1 MNTYEF
7 LKDSA
12 CRDGIYVIDYHFSS
26 PNIKGLYAD
35 NTIAINKALSTQAE
49 RACILAEELGHHYT
63 SAGNILDQND
73 VANRKQEFRARVY
86 GYNLLIGLRGI
97 IQAYEAGCRNLYEI
111 AEHLDVT
118 EEYLKEALEC
128 YRKKHGTFATLD
140 NYAIYFEPTL
150 GVMKLQ
156 N

>member
-1 MNTYEF
+1 MTYEEL
-7 LKDSA
+7 LKEADSMGLIVKEKPLKGT
-12 CRDGIYVIDYHFSS
+12 DGRIL
-26 PNIKGLYAD
+26 NRR
-35 NTIAINKALSTQAE
+35 IAIRKDIPTQTE
-49 RACILAEELGHHYT
+49 KLCVLAEELGHHYT
-63 SAGNILDQND
+63 SSGDILNQNII
-73 VANRKQEFRARVY
+73 ANRKQEFRARVY

-97 IQAYEAGCRNLYEI
+97 IQAYEAGCRNLYEM
-111 AEHLDVT
+111 AECLEVT

-128 YRKKHGTFATLD
+128 YRKKYGIFVTLD

>member
-35 NTIAINKALSTQAE
+35 NTIAINKALSTKAE
-49 RACILAEELGHHYT
+49 RSCILAEELGHHYT

-73 VANRKQEFRARVY
+73 VANHKQEFRARVY

-97 IQAYEAGCRNLYEI
+97 IQAYEAGCRNLYEM

-128 YRKKHGTFATLD
+128 YRKKHGIFATLD

>member
-1 MNTYEF
+1 MTYEEL
-7 LKDSA
+7 LKEADSMGLIVKEKPLKGT
-12 CRDGIYVIDYHFSS
+12 DGRIL
-26 PNIKGLYAD
+26 NRR
-35 NTIAINKALSTQAE
+35 IAIRKDIPTQTE
-49 RACILAEELGHHYT
+49 KSCVLAEELGHHYT
-63 SAGNILDQND
+63 SSGDILNQNII
-73 VANRKQEFRARVY
+73 ANRKQEFRARVY

-97 IQAYEAGCRNLYEI
+97 IQAYEAGCRNLYEM
-111 AEHLDVT
+111 AECLEVT

-128 YRKKHGTFATLD
+128 YRKKYGIFVTLD

>member
-1 MNTYEF
+1 MTYEEL
-7 LKDSA
+7 LKEADSLGLIVKEKPLQGT
-12 CRDGIYVIDYHFSS
+12 DGRIL
-26 PNIKGLYAD
+26 NRR
-35 NTIAINKALSTQAE
+35 IAIRKDIPTQTE
-49 RACILAEELGHHYT
+49 KSCVLAEELGHHYT
-63 SAGNILDQND
+63 SSGDILNQNI
-73 VANRKQEFRARVY
+73 VTNRKQEFRARVY

-97 IQAYEAGCRNLYEI
+97 IQAYEAGCRNLYEM
-111 AEHLDVT
+111 AEYLEVT

-128 YRKKHGTFATLD
+128 YRKKHGVFATLD

>member
-1 MNTYEF
+1 MTYEEL
-7 LKDSA
+7 LKEADSMGLIVKEKPLQGT
-12 CRDGIYVIDYHFSS
+12 DGRIL
-26 PNIKGLYAD
+26 NRR
-35 NTIAINKALSTQAE
+35 IAIRKDIPTQTE
-49 RACILAEELGHHYT
+49 KSCVLAEELGHHYT
-63 SAGNILDQND
+63 SSGDILNQNI
-73 VANRKQEFRARVY
+73 VTNRKQEFRARVY

-97 IQAYEAGCRNLYEI
+97 IQAYEAGCRNLYEM
-111 AEHLDVT
+111 AEYLEVT

-128 YRKKHGTFATLD
+128 YRKKHGVFAALD

>member
-1 MNTYEF
+1 MTYEEL
-7 LKDSA
+7 LKEADSLGLIVKEKPLQGT
-12 CRDGIYVIDYHFSS
+12 DGRIL
-26 PNIKGLYAD
+26 NRR
-35 NTIAINKALSTQAE
+35 IAIRKDIPTQTE
-49 RACILAEELGHHYT
+49 KSCVLAEELGHHYT
-63 SAGNILDQND
+63 SSGDILNQNI
-73 VANRKQEFRARVY
+73 VTNRKQEFRARVY

-97 IQAYEAGCRNLYEI
+97 LQAYEAGCRNLYEM
-111 AEHLDVT
+111 AEYLEVT

-128 YRKKHGTFATLD
+128 YRKKHGVFATVD

>member
-1 MNTYEF
+1 MTYEEL
-7 LKDSA
+7 LKEADSLGLIVKEKPLKGT
-12 CRDGIYVIDYHFSS
+12 DGRIL
-26 PNIKGLYAD
+26 NRR
-35 NTIAINKALSTQAE
+35 IAIRKDIPTQTE
-49 RACILAEELGHHYT
+49 KSCVLAEELGHHHT
-63 SAGNILDQND
+63 SSGDILNQNI
-73 VANRKQEFRARVY
+73 ATNRKQEFRARVY

-97 IQAYEAGCRNLYEI
+97 IQAYESGCRNLYEM
-111 AEHLDVT
+111 AEYLEVT

-128 YRKKHGTFATLD
+128 YRKKHGVFATLD

>member
-1 MNTYEF
+1 MTYEEL
-7 LKDSA
+7 LKEADSLGLIVKEKPLQGT
-12 CRDGIYVIDYHFSS
+12 DGRIL
-26 PNIKGLYAD
+26 NRR
-35 NTIAINKALSTQAE
+35 IAIRKDIPTQTE
-49 RACILAEELGHHYT
+49 KSCVLAEELGHHYT
-63 SAGNILDQND
+63 SSGDILNQNI

-97 IQAYEAGCRNLYEI
+97 IQAYEAGCRSLYEM
-111 AEHLDVT
+111 AEYLEVT

-128 YRKKHGTFATLD
+128 YRKKHGVFATLD

>member
-1 MNTYEF
+1 MTYEEL
-7 LKDSA
+7 LKEADSLGLIVKEKPLQGT
-12 CRDGIYVIDYHFSS
+12 DGRIL
-26 PNIKGLYAD
+26 NRR
-35 NTIAINKALSTQAE
+35 IAIRKDIPTQTE
-49 RACILAEELGHHYT
+49 KSCVLAEELGHHYT
-63 SAGNILDQND
+63 SSGDILNQNI
-73 VANRKQEFRARVY
+73 VANRKQEFRARIY

-97 IQAYEAGCRNLYEI
+97 IQAYEAGCRNLYEM
-111 AEHLDVT
+111 AEYLEVT

-128 YRKKHGTFATLD
+128 YRKKHGIFATLD

>member
-1 MNTYEF
+1 MTYEEL
-7 LKDSA
+7 LKEADSLGLIVKEKPLQGT
-12 CRDGIYVIDYHFSS
+12 DGRIL
-26 PNIKGLYAD
+26 NRR
-35 NTIAINKALSTQAE
+35 IAIRKDIPTQAE
-49 RACILAEELGHHYT
+49 KSCVLAEELGHHYT
-63 SAGNILDQND
+63 SSGDILNQNII
-73 VANRKQEFRARVY
+73 ANRKQEFRARVY

-97 IQAYEAGCRNLYEI
+97 IQAYEAGCRNLYEM
-111 AEHLDVT
+111 AEYLEVT

-128 YRKKHGTFATLD
+128 YRKKHGVFATLD

>member
-1 MNTYEF
+1 MTYEEL
-7 LKDSA
+7 LKEADSMGLIVKEKPLQGT
-12 CRDGIYVIDYHFSS
+12 DGRIL
-26 PNIKGLYAD
+26 NRR
-35 NTIAINKALSTQAE
+35 IAIRKDIPTQTE
-49 RACILAEELGHHYT
+49 KSCVLAEELGHHYT
-63 SAGNILDQND
+63 SSGDILNQNI

-97 IQAYEAGCRNLYEI
+97 IQAYEAGCRSLYEM
-111 AEHLDVT
+111 AEYLEVT

-128 YRKKHGTFATLD
+128 YRKKHGVFATLD

>member
-1 MNTYEF
+1 MTYEEL
-7 LKDSA
+7 LKEADSLGLIVKEKPLQGT
-12 CRDGIYVIDYHFSS
+12 DGRIL
-26 PNIKGLYAD
+26 NRR
-35 NTIAINKALSTQAE
+35 IAIRKDIPTQTE
-49 RACILAEELGHHYT
+49 KSCVLAEELGHHYT
-63 SAGNILDQND
+63 SSGDILNQNI
-73 VANRKQEFRARVY
+73 VANRKQEFRARIY

-97 IQAYEAGCRNLYEI
+97 IQAYEAGCRNLYEM
-111 AEHLDVT
+111 AEYLEVT

-128 YRKKHGTFATLD
+128 YRKKHGTFTTLD

>member
-1 MNTYEF
+1 MTYEEL
-7 LKDSA
+7 LKEADSLGLIVKEKPLQGT
-12 CRDGIYVIDYHFSS
+12 DGRIL
-26 PNIKGLYAD
+26 NRR
-35 NTIAINKALSTQAE
+35 IAIRKDIPTQTE
-49 RACILAEELGHHYT
+49 KSCVLAEELGHHYT
-63 SAGNILDQND
+63 SSGDILNQNI
-73 VANRKQEFRARVY
+73 VTNRKQEFRARVY

-97 IQAYEAGCRNLYEI
+97 LQAYEAGCRNLYEM
-111 AEHLDVT
+111 AEYLEVT

-128 YRKKHGTFATLD
+128 YRRKHGVFATVD

>member
-1 MNTYEF
+1 MTYEEL
-7 LKDSA
+7 LKEADSMGLIVKEKPL
-12 CRDGIYVIDYHFSS
+12 CGTDGRIL
-26 PNIKGLYAD
+26 NRR
-35 NTIAINKALSTQAE
+35 IAIRKDIPTQTE
-49 RACILAEELGHHYT
+49 KSCVLAEELGHHYT
-63 SAGNILDQND
+63 SSGDILNQNII
-73 VANRKQEFRARVY
+73 ANRKQEFRARVY

-97 IQAYEAGCRNLYEI
+97 IQAYEAGCRNLYEM
-111 AEHLDVT
+111 AECLEVT

-128 YRKKHGTFATLD
+128 YRKKYGIFATVD

>member
-1 MNTYEF
+1 MTYEEL
-7 LKDSA
+7 LKEADSMGLIVKEKPL
-12 CRDGIYVIDYHFSS
+12 CGTDGRIL
-26 PNIKGLYAD
+26 NRR
-35 NTIAINKALSTQAE
+35 IAIRKDIPTQTE
-49 RACILAEELGHHYT
+49 KSCVLAEELGHHYT
-63 SAGNILDQND
+63 SSGDILNQNII
-73 VANRKQEFRARVY
+73 ANRKQEFRARVY

-97 IQAYEAGCRNLYEI
+97 IQAYEAGCRNLYEM
-111 AEHLDVT
+111 AEYLEVT

>member
-1 MNTYEF
+1 MTYEEL
-7 LKDSA
+7 LKEADSMGLIVKEKPLQGT
-12 CRDGIYVIDYHFSS
+12 DGRIL
-26 PNIKGLYAD
+26 NRR
-35 NTIAINKALSTQAE
+35 IAIRKDIPTQTE
-49 RACILAEELGHHYT
+49 KSCVLAEELGHHYT
-63 SAGNILDQND
+63 SSGDILNQNI

-97 IQAYEAGCRNLYEI
+97 VQAYEAGCRNLYEM
-111 AEHLDVT
+111 AEYLEVT

-128 YRKKHGTFATLD
+128 YRKKHGVFATLD

-150 GVMKLQ
+150 GIMKLQ

>member
-1 MNTYEF
+1 MTYEEL
-7 LKDSA
+7 LKEADSLGLIVKEKPLQGT
-12 CRDGIYVIDYHFSS
+12 DGRIL
-26 PNIKGLYAD
+26 NRR
-35 NTIAINKALSTQAE
+35 IAIRKDIPTQAE
-49 RACILAEELGHHYT
+49 KSCVLAEELGHHYT
-63 SAGNILDQND
+63 SSGDILNQNIA
-73 VANRKQEFRARVY
+73 ANRKQEFRARLY

-97 IQAYEAGCRNLYEI
+97 IQAYEAGCRNLYEM
-111 AEHLDVT
+111 AEYLEVT

-128 YRKKHGTFATLD
+128 YRKKHGVFATLD

>member
-1 MNTYEF
+1 MTYEEL
-7 LKDSA
+7 LKEADSMGLIVKEKPLKGT
-12 CRDGIYVIDYHFSS
+12 DGRIL
-26 PNIKGLYAD
+26 NRR
-35 NTIAINKALSTQAE
+35 IAIRKDIPTQTE
-49 RACILAEELGHHYT
+49 KSCVLAEELGHHYT
-63 SAGNILDQND
+63 SSGDILNQNI

-97 IQAYEAGCRNLYEI
+97 IQAYEAGCRNLYEM
-111 AEHLDVT
+111 AECLEVT

-128 YRKKHGTFATLD
+128 YRKKYGIFVTLD

>member
-1 MNTYEF
+1 MNTYET
-7 LKDSA
+7 LQNKARKKD
-12 CRDGIYVIDYHFSS
+12 IEVIDYPFSS
-26 PNIKGLYAD
+26 EKIKGLYCD
-35 NTIAINKALSTQAE
+35 GTIAIRKDIPTQAE
-49 RACILAEELGHHYT
+49 KSCVLAEELGHHYT
-63 SAGNILDQND
+63 SSGDILNQNI

-97 IQAYEAGCRNLYEI
+97 LQAYEAGCRNLYEM
-111 AEHLDVT
+111 AEYLEVT

-128 YRKKHGTFATLD
+128 YRKKHGVFATLD

>member
-1 MNTYEF
+1 MTYEEL
-7 LKDSA
+7 LKEADSLGLIVKEKPLQGT
-12 CRDGIYVIDYHFSS
+12 DGRIL
-26 PNIKGLYAD
+26 NRR
-35 NTIAINKALSTQAE
+35 IAIRKDIPTQTE
-49 RACILAEELGHHYT
+49 KSCVLAEELGHHYT
-63 SAGNILDQND
+63 SSGDILNQNII
-73 VANRKQEFRARVY
+73 ANRKQEFRARVY

-97 IQAYEAGCRNLYEI
+97 IQAYEAGCRNLYEM
-111 AEHLDVT
+111 AEYLEVT

-128 YRKKHGTFATLD
+128 YRKKHGIFATVD

>member
-1 MNTYEF
+1 MTYEEL
-7 LKDSA
+7 LKEADSLGLIVKEKPLQGT
-12 CRDGIYVIDYHFSS
+12 DGRIL
-26 PNIKGLYAD
+26 NRR
-35 NTIAINKALSTQAE
+35 IAIRKDIPTQTE
-49 RACILAEELGHHYT
+49 KSCVLAEELGHHYT
-63 SAGNILDQND
+63 SSGDILNQNI
-73 VANRKQEFRARVY
+73 VTNRKQEFRARVY

-97 IQAYEAGCRNLYEI
+97 LQAYEAGCRNLYEM
-111 AEHLDVT
+111 AEYLEVT

-128 YRKKHGTFATLD
+128 YRKKHGVFATLD

>member
-1 MNTYEF
+1 MTYEEL
-7 LKDSA
+7 LKEADSMGLIVKEKPLQGT
-12 CRDGIYVIDYHFSS
+12 DGRIL
-26 PNIKGLYAD
+26 NRR
-35 NTIAINKALSTQAE
+35 IAIRKDIPTQTE
-49 RACILAEELGHHYT
+49 KSCVLAEELGHHYT
-63 SAGNILDQND
+63 SSGDILNQNI
-73 VANRKQEFRARVY
+73 VTNRKQEFRARVY

-97 IQAYEAGCRNLYEI
+97 IQAYEAGCRNLYEM
-111 AEHLDVT
+111 AEYLEVT

-128 YRKKHGTFATLD
+128 YRKKHGVFATVD

>member
-1 MNTYEF
+1 MTYEEL
-7 LKDSA
+7 LKEADSLGLIVKEKPLQGT
-12 CRDGIYVIDYHFSS
+12 DGRIL
-26 PNIKGLYAD
+26 NRR
-35 NTIAINKALSTQAE
+35 IAIRKDIPTQTE
-49 RACILAEELGHHYT
+49 KSCVLAEELGHHYT
-63 SAGNILDQND
+63 SSGDILNQNII
-73 VANRKQEFRARVY
+73 ANRKQEFRARVY

-97 IQAYEAGCRNLYEI
+97 IQAYEAGCRNLYEM
-111 AEHLDVT
+111 AEYLEVT

-128 YRKKHGTFATLD
+128 YRKKHGVFATLD

>member
-1 MNTYEF
+1 MTYEEL
-7 LKDSA
+7 LKEADSLGLIVKEKPLQGT
-12 CRDGIYVIDYHFSS
+12 DGRIL
-26 PNIKGLYAD
+26 NRR
-35 NTIAINKALSTQAE
+35 IAIRKDIPTQTE
-49 RACILAEELGHHYT
+49 KSCVLAEELGHHYT
-63 SAGNILDQND
+63 SSGDILNQNI
-73 VANRKQEFRARVY
+73 VTNRKQEFRARVY

-97 IQAYEAGCRNLYEI
+97 IQAYEAGCRNLYEM
-111 AEHLDVT
+111 AEYLEVT

-128 YRKKHGTFATLD
+128 YRKKHGVFATVD